1 MATVTAFIRVS
12 TKKSDKA
19 NVRFRLRD
27 GRKLQLFYKS
37 NLEVNPAYWDASKQE
52 IKAKILFDTAKRAE
66 FNKNVANLKNLILE
80 IYSEAKNKDVLTSEI
95 LEREIDKALNPEK
108 YGLNEKLQSFIE
120 VFTQFIEE
128 KKISDVRKRNF
139 RVINRALQRYE
150 LYNQY
155 NGMKDYKL
163 SFENIN
169 ASTLRDIERFLSD
182 EHKLCE
188 NYPQIYK
195 EIPETR
201 TPKPRG
207 QNTLNDIFTKIRTF
221 FLWAIDN
228 EKTTNNPF
236 RKFKIGE
243 CVYGTPFFLTIDELE
258 RVYNTNLSRH
268 PKLAIQRDIFVF
280 QSSIGC
286 RVGDLYKFTR
296 KDNVINGGIE
306 YIPRKTKDGNPVTV
320 YVSLNDYSLEILNR
334 YKSHVGPGI
343 FPFISEQKYNIAI
356 KRICMAAGLKRLV
369 TIINPTTREPE
380 VKPLFE
386 IASSHMARRNFSGL
400 LKNLG
405 IDNTII
411 CSMTGHKTNSRAFDR
426 YININS
432 EMKQKVVNML
442 VKGGK
447 NE

>member
-1 MATVTAFIRVS
+1 M
-12 TKKSDKA
+12 
-19 NVRFRLRD
+19 
-27 GRKLQLFYKS
+27 
-37 NLEVNPAYWDASKQE
+37 
-52 IKAKILFDTAKRAE
+52 
-66 FNKNVANLKNLILE
+66 
-80 IYSEAKNKDVLTSEI
+80 
-95 LEREIDKALNPEK
+95 
-108 YGLNEKLQSFIE
+108 
-120 VFTQFIEE
+120 
-128 KKISDVRKRNF
+128 
-139 RVINRALQRYE
+139 
-150 LYNQY
+150 
-155 NGMKDYKL
+155 
-163 SFENIN
+163 
-169 ASTLRDIERFLSD
+169 
-182 EHKLCE
+182 
-188 NYPQIYK
+188 
-195 EIPETR
+195 
-201 TPKPRG
+201 
-207 QNTLNDIFTKIRTF
+207 
-221 FLWAIDN
+221 WAIK
-228 EKTTNNPF
+228 EKKTTNNPF
-236 RKFKIGE
+236 ENYSIEE
-243 CVYGTPFFLTIDELE
+243 CVYGTPYYISIDERNQL
-258 RVYNTNLSRH
+258 YQADLSKR
-268 PKLAIQRDIFVF
+268 PPLAVQRDIFVF